1 MSLSEQESV
10 EASLEQSAGSPPR
23 VYDFWTLRERLLE
36 LGVSEEHLNRHMPND
51 PEDFAN
57 HS

>member
-1 MSLSEQESV
+1 MPLPEEPV
-10 EASLEQSAGSPPR
+10 EVSLEEPAGSPPR
-23 VYDFWTLRERLLE
+23 VYDFWTMRERLLE
-36 LGVSEEHLNRHMPND
+36 MGVSEEHLDRHMPSD